1 VLSRQLK
8 TVARHWASS
17 VRDERAEERRAALQ
31 SGLDTT
37 EYDRLV
43 WRPDALGSICFLVS
57 GYLAYLEVCGR
68 PFCRPKAS
76 PMTRNELRRAIGGE
90 RRRWDRCAVE
100 ISDAKPPRADE
111 IETEIASSSN
121 GGMP

>member
-37 EYDRLV
+37 ECDRLV

-57 GYLAYLEVCGR
+57 GYLAYLEVC
-68 PFCRPKAS
+68 
-76 PMTRNELRRAIGGE
+76 ELRGAIGGE

>member
-1 VLSRQLK
+1 MR
-8 TVARHWASS
+8 ASDTWCLLRIRAFPPTEDRRS
-17 VRDERAEERRAALQ
+17 SLGIVRTGRTRGRATGRIQA
-31 SGLDTT
+31 GLDTT

-90 RRRWDRCAVE
+90 R
-100 ISDAKPPRADE
+100 
-111 IETEIASSSN
+111 
-121 GGMP
+121 